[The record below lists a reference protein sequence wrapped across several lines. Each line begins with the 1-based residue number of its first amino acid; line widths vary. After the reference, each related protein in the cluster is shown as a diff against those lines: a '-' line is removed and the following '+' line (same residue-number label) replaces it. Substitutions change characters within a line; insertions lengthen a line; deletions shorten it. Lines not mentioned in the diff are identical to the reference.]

1 MDTKF
6 ITRMRDSLVR
16 LKHELLQR
24 LAEDDAEF
32 RETFDDLDPKDAG
45 DIAAED
51 IDRTT
56 LQVLSAQEVKRLN
69 LIDSALSRLE
79 NGRYGVCMRCGGK
92 IPEARLEAIP
102 YALLCVTCQ
111 SDEERRNR

>member
-1 MDTKF
+1 
-6 ITRMRDSLVR
+6 MRQSLTH
-16 LKHELLQR
+16 LKHELLER
-24 LAEDDAEF
+24 LAEDNAEF
-32 RETFDDLDPKDAG
+32 RETFNDLDPKDAG
-45 DIAAED
+45 DIAAEN
-51 IDRTT
+51 IDRAT
-56 LQVLSAQEVKRLN
+56 LQVLSAGEIRRLN

-79 NGRYGVCMRCGGK
+79 NGRYGVCMRCSGK